1 MTEQDQQGASCREV
15 EDRVAAA
22 EAETEPVAMSDKDGG
37 EGTGEQAHGE
47 GTGEQA
53 IVLSNPLMVGEHC
66 ESTNNPAVV
75 AFTTMALLVGEH
87 SEGIGDLAMVLYDP
101 SILGEH
107 GEGTGEQATVPY
119 SPLFGESE
127 HSDSDDELE
136 WVQENPALLAAME
149 VDGISQ
155 CSQRC
160 SPGTYDSC
168 LIDGHPLP
176 PGHVA
181 IVIPSTALDEA
192 AGPPQ
197 KHQTP
202 SYLKIHST
210 LQMYRKASCDGKVK
224 LLLDLFYTWPKL
236 LIGVQH
242 ALLMQ
247 KENERAER
255 RRDLK
260 RDKATHRMSSRGSAT
275 SSAGRPSSGSL
286 PSSGTRQS
294 IGDAASSSGRASSTE

>member
-37 EGTGEQAHGE
+37 EGTGEQA
-47 GTGEQA
+47 

-75 AFTTMALLVGEH
+75 ACTTMPLLVGEH

-136 WVQENPALLAAME
+136 WVQENAALLAAME
-149 VDGISQ
+149 VDDI
-155 CSQRC
+155 SQRC

-247 KENERAER
+247 NENERAER

-294 IGDAASSSGRASSTE
+294 IGGAASSSGPASSTE